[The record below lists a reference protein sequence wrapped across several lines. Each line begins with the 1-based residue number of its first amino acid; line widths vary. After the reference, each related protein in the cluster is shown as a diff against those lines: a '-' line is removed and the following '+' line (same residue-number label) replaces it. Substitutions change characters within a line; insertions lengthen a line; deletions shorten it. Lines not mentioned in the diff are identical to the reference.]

1 MTELRAYLLDDHEYP
16 EWDKLV
22 ATSPDGSIYATAE
35 YLDTLCENAGGR
47 FRILGVRRG
56 DDLVGGL
63 PLYETDTSLGRVVS
77 PRLLLYYLGPV
88 LKRYESK
95 YPSQQTARSLQAL
108 GAIADVLPG
117 FGYAKLTLR
126 GRHTVADL
134 RPFLQK
140 DWSSWPSYSYVV
152 DLSDLGAQWSR
163 VEQNLRRLV
172 DRCANANLTV
182 TDDGDF
188 DAFLR
193 LHQLTMSYHGAEH
206 YLPDREF
213 RSWFRSLHSRGVA
226 NLFLARLPDGQPIAA
241 QIVLLGQHPVSH
253 TVCAGTDP
261 KHRSLGA
268 SAFLRWR
275 VFEWLASRGKVANDL
290 TDAALNPVTHFKSQL
305 GGELVTNLVLQN
317 RGTIRW
323 RAGTTLKSGYLAAR
337 RSAGALVKR
346 VRYRPSK

>member
-1 MTELRAYLLDDHEYP
+1 VTELRAYLLDDHEYS
-16 EWDKLV
+16 EWGKLV

-35 YLDTLCENAGGR
+35 YLDTLCATAGGR

-63 PLYETDTSLGRVVS
+63 PLYETDTPLGRVVS

-108 GAIADVLPG
+108 GAMADVLPG
-117 FGYAKLTLR
+117 LGYSKLTLK
-126 GRHTVADL
+126 GRHTITDL

-140 DWSSWPSYSYVV
+140 DWSCWPSYSYVV
-152 DLSDLGAQWSR
+152 DLSDLSIQWTR

-172 DRCANANLTV
+172 DRCSQAKLTV
-182 TDDGDF
+182 TNDEDF
-188 DAFLR
+188 DAFLK
-193 LHQLTMSYHGAEH
+193 LHALTMSHHGAEH
-206 YLPDREF
+206 YLPDTEF
-213 RSWFRSLHSRGVA
+213 RRWFRSLHSRGLV
-226 NLFLARLPDGQPIAA
+226 NLFLARLPEGQPIAG
-241 QIVLLGQHPVSH
+241 QIVLLGEHPVSH

-261 KHRSLGA
+261 SHRSLGA

-275 VFEWLASRGKVANDL
+275 VFESLASRGKAANDL

-305 GGELVTNLVLQN
+305 GGELVTNLAFQN

-323 RAGTTLKSGYLAAR
+323 RAGTTLKSGYSALR
-337 RSAGALVKR
+337 RNAGVLVKR
-346 VRYRPSK
+346 ARYRTSE